1 MMEGFVDLSYY
12 WLAALI
18 LVAFAAGY
26 IDAVA
31 GGGGM
36 LNLPALLFAGVPPV
50 SALAVNKITG
60 IAGTTLAVIKFALD
74 KRIHWRTVFY
84 AAIPCLLASYIG
96 GKLALNASASVLAW
110 AILICIP
117 IALFIVLNDKP
128 SQQHQAIEESF
139 PKTLLAITPLGF
151 YDGILGPG
159 TGTYMAIAAR
169 KVLKFDFLLATATI
183 KPLNLMTN
191 IGAAIAFL
199 LAGKVIWAIAV
210 PMLLASS
217 AGGWLGSHSAIKG
230 GDQFI
235 RKVLVSVLVLMLAA
249 NLYKMVFTTS

>member
-1 MMEGFVDLSYY
+1 MEPFFELSLY
-12 WLAALI
+12 WIIALSLI
-18 LVAFAAGY
+18 AFAAGF

-50 SALAVNKITG
+50 SALAVNKMTG
-60 IAGTTLAVIKFALD
+60 IAGTTLAVIKFSLD
-74 KRIHWRTVFY
+74 KQIHWRTVSY
-84 AAIPCLLASYIG
+84 AAIPCLIASYIG
-96 GKLALNASASVLAW
+96 GRLALNASATVLAW

-117 IALFIVLNDKP
+117 VALFIVLSDK
-128 SQQHQAIEESF
+128 SSKKKQQPDANF

-159 TGTYMAIAAR
+159 TGTYMAIAVR
-169 KVLKFDFLLATATI
+169 KILKFDFLLATATI
-183 KPLNLMTN
+183 KPLNLLTN

-199 LAGKVIWAIAV
+199 LAGKVIWTIAI

-217 AGGWLGSHSAIKG
+217 IGGWIGSHSAIKG
-230 GDQFI
+230 GDKFI
-235 RKVLVSVLVLMLAA
+235 RKVLVFVLVLMLAA
-249 NLYKMVFTTS
+249 NLYKMILSA

>member
-1 MMEGFVDLSYY
+1 METLFELNNY
-12 WLAALI
+12 WLIALTVI
-18 LVAFAAGY
+18 AFSAGY

-60 IAGTTLAVIKFALD
+60 IAGTTLAVIKFALE

-96 GKLALNASASVLAW
+96 GRMALNASATVLAW

-117 IALFIVLNDKP
+117 IALFIVLSDKP
-128 SQQHQAIEESF
+128 SQSKNQPEASAS
-139 PKTLLAITPLGF
+139 KTILAITPLGF

-159 TGTYMAIAAR
+159 TGTYMAIAVR
-169 KVLKFDFLLATATI
+169 KFLKFDFLTATATI
-183 KPLNLMTN
+183 KPLNLLTN

-199 LAGKVIWAIAV
+199 MAGKVIWSIAI

-230 GDQFI
+230 GDKFI
-235 RKVLVSVLVLMLAA
+235 RRVLVFVLVLMLLA
-249 NLYKMVFTTS
+249 NGYKMLFLV

>member
-1 MMEGFVDLSYY
+1 MNTLVELNNY
-12 WLAALI
+12 WLIALTI
-18 LVAFAAGY
+18 VAFSAGY

-36 LNLPALLFAGVPPV
+36 LNLPALLFAGVPPI

-60 IAGTTLAVIKFALD
+60 IAGTTLAVIKFTLA

-84 AAIPCLLASYIG
+84 AAIPCLVASYIG
-96 GKLALNASASVLAW
+96 GRLALNASATVLAW

-117 IALFIVLNDKP
+117 IALIIVLRDKP
-128 SQQHQAIEESF
+128 PQDKTL
-139 PKTLLAITPLGF
+139 PKTNITKTILTIAPLGF

-159 TGTYMAIAAR
+159 TGTYMAIAVR
-169 KVLKFDFLLATATI
+169 KILKFDFLLATATI
-183 KPLNLMTN
+183 KPLNLLTN

-199 LAGKVIWAIAV
+199 LAGKVIWTIAI

-230 GDQFI
+230 GDKFI
-235 RKVLVSVLVLMLAA
+235 RRVLVFVLVLMLLA
-249 NLYKMVFTTS
+249 NGYKMLFL

>member
-1 MMEGFVDLSYY
+1 MENLFELNNY
-12 WLAALI
+12 WLIALT
-18 LVAFAAGY
+18 LVAFSAGY

-60 IAGTTLAVIKFALD
+60 IAGTTLAVIKYAFE

-96 GKLALNASASVLAW
+96 GKMALNASAEVLAW

-117 IALFIVLNDKP
+117 IALFIVLSDRAP
-128 SQQHQAIEESF
+128 QGESQAETSAS
-139 PKTLLAITPLGF
+139 KTILAITPLGF

-159 TGTYMAIAAR
+159 TGTYMAIAVR
-169 KVLKFDFLLATATI
+169 RFLKFDFLSATATI
-183 KPLNLMTN
+183 KPLNLLTN
-191 IGAAIAFL
+191 IGAGIAFL
-199 LAGKVIWAIAV
+199 IAGKVIWTIAI

-217 AGGWLGSHSAIKG
+217 AGGWFGSHSAVKG
-230 GDQFI
+230 GDKFI
-235 RKVLVSVLVLMLAA
+235 RRVLIFVLVLMLLA
-249 NLYKMVFTTS
+249 NAYKMLFS

>member
-1 MMEGFVDLSYY
+1 MDNLFELSHY
-12 WLAALI
+12 WLIALT

-60 IAGTTLAVIKFALD
+60 VAGTTLAVIKFALE
-74 KRIHWRTVFY
+74 KRIRWRTVFY
-84 AAIPCLLASYIG
+84 AAIPCLVASYIG
-96 GKLALNASASVLAW
+96 GKLALNASATVLAW

-117 IALFIVLNDKP
+117 IALFIVLSDKP
-128 SQQHQAIEESF
+128 AQQKQAIEDSF

-183 KPLNLMTN
+183 KPLNLLTN
-191 IGAAIAFL
+191 IGAGIAFL
-199 LAGKVIWAIAV
+199 LAGKVIWVIAI

-217 AGGWLGSHSAIKG
+217 AGGWLGSRSAIKG
-230 GDQFI
+230 GDKFI
-235 RKVLVSVLVLMLAA
+235 RRLLVFVLVLMLIA
-249 NLYKMVFTTS
+249 NLIKMTQVT

>member
-1 MMEGFVDLSYY
+1 MDNIAELSNY
-12 WLAALI
+12 WLIALAI
-18 LVAFAAGY
+18 VAFTAGY

-50 SALAVNKITG
+50 SALAINKITG
-60 IAGTTLAVIKFALD
+60 IAGTTLAVTKFALE

-84 AAIPCLLASYIG
+84 GAIPCLLASYIG
-96 GKLALNASASVLAW
+96 GIIALNASATVLAW

-117 IALFIVLNDKP
+117 IALFIVLTDKP
-128 SQQHQAIEESF
+128 TINKQQPQASLG
-139 PKTLLAITPLGF
+139 KTIWTITPLGF

-159 TGTYMAIAAR
+159 TGTYMAIAVR
-169 KVLKFDFLLATATI
+169 KFLRFDYLLATATI
-183 KPLNLMTN
+183 KPLNLLTN

-199 LAGKVIWAIAV
+199 LAGKVIWSVAI

-217 AGGWLGSHSAIKG
+217 AGGWLGSHSAVKG
-230 GDQFI
+230 GDKFI
-235 RKVLVSVLVLMLAA
+235 RKVLVFVLVLMLLA
-249 NLYKMVFTTS
+249 NGYKMIFL

>member
-1 MMEGFVDLSYY
+1 MDNLFELSNY
-12 WLAALI
+12 WLIALTI
-18 LVAFAAGY
+18 VAFSAGY

-60 IAGTTLAVIKFALD
+60 IAGTSLAVTKFALE

-96 GKLALNASASVLAW
+96 GKMALNASATILAW

-117 IALFIVLNDKP
+117 IALLIVLSDKP
-128 SQQHQAIEESF
+128 DQEKKQ
-139 PKTLLAITPLGF
+139 PKTSFGKTVLAITPLGF

-159 TGTYMAIAAR
+159 TGTYMAIAVR
-169 KVLKFDFLLATATI
+169 KFLKFDFLLATATI
-183 KPLNLMTN
+183 KPLNLLTN
-191 IGAAIAFL
+191 IGAGIAFL
-199 LAGKVIWAIAV
+199 LAGKVIWSIAI

-217 AGGWLGSHSAIKG
+217 AGGWFGSHSAVKG
-230 GDQFI
+230 GDIFI
-235 RKVLVSVLVLMLAA
+235 RKVLVFVLVLMLLA
-249 NLYKMVFTTS
+249 NGYKMIFL